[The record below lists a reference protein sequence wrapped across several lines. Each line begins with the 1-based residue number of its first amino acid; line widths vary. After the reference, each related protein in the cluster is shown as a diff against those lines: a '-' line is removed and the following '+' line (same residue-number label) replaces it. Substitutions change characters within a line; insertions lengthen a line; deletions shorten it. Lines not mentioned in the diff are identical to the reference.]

1 MEGVRLYNT
10 RRESKSDF
18 PAVYIS
24 TSLLLI
30 FLLNNAYS
38 NTA

>member
-18 PAVYIS
+18 PAVYYIYVS
-24 TSLLLI
+24 SVDI
-30 FLLNNAYS
+30 PA
-38 NTA
+38 